1 MNDDESWMRMALEE
15 AQRGVGRT
23 SPNPAVGCVIV
34 KDGVLLGVGWHKR
47 AGLPHAERE
56 AMAAVR
62 LAHGD
67 AALLG
72 ATAYVS
78 LEPCSTHGRTPPC
91 VDGLCEAGITRVV
104 YACADPNPA
113 HAGRA
118 RIVLEGRGVE
128 VTEGICEREAQH
140 LLRQFSHV
148 QLTGLPWVMVK
159 TAMSLDGRI
168 TRRAG
173 EGPWLSGAESLRVVQ
188 ELRSEC
194 DMILTSGETVRQDKP
209 ALTIRDEVLL
219 EGREQPWRMIL
230 TNRPESLPMD
240 AAVMCDAYRERTLI
254 RSGCIESA
262 LRLAVKEQGVAS
274 VMVEAGGE
282 LNAELFRL
290 GLVNEVVVFLTPWI
304 TGGLP
309 ALGGSGLPEIRMHS
323 IEWQRSGD
331 DMMMRALVA
340 K

>member
-1 MNDDESWMRMALEE
+1 MALAE
-15 AQRGVGRT
+15 ARRGLGRT

-34 KDGVLLGVGWHKR
+34 KEGVLLGTGWHKR

-62 LAHGD
+62 LMHGD
-67 AALLG
+67 AALRG
-72 ATAYVS
+72 ATAYVT

-91 VDGLCEAGITRVV
+91 VDGLCEAGIARVV

-118 RIVLEGRGVE
+118 RNMLEGRGVQ
-128 VTEGICEREAQH
+128 VTEGICEGEAQH
-140 LLRQFSHV
+140 LLRHFSQV

-188 ELRSEC
+188 ELRSQC
-194 DMILTSGETVRQDKP
+194 DMILTSGETVRRDKP
-209 ALTIRDEVLL
+209 ALTIRDAALL

-230 TNRPESLPMD
+230 THRPESLPMD
-240 AAVMCDAYRERTLI
+240 AAIMCDTYRESTLI

-262 LRLAVKEQGVAS
+262 LRRAVTEQGVAS

-290 GLVNEVVVFLTPWI
+290 GLVDEVVFFLTPWI

-309 ALGGSGLPEIRMHS
+309 ALGGTGLPEIKMHS
-323 IEWQRSGD
+323 IEWQRSGE
-331 DMMMRALVA
+331 DMMMRALVEKA
-340 K
+340 VTV